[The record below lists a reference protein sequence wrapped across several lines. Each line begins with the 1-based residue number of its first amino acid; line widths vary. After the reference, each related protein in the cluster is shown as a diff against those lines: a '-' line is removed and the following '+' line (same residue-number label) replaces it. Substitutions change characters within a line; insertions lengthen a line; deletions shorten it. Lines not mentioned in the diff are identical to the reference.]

1 MSGYQKQQ
9 AKNKIIDLAG
19 QGLDLVTFWQASD
32 EVLTQLIPNYM
43 GPCWFTLDPAS
54 LLVTSHY
61 NANADMLHLP
71 REWLVHEYG
80 EDDFHKIATVARS
93 ERGYSTL
100 HEATGGDPSRSPGW
114 NLYVRPYG
122 GDQELLVA
130 LRTPSGAV
138 WGVLGLYRE
147 PDQPLFAA
155 SECDFLL
162 EVAPHLAEG
171 ARRGLLIGEAAD
183 PEGQEAPGLVI
194 LKQDWT
200 VESLSPS
207 VARWLDELPGGDWTA
222 HGKLPPAVLS
232 VAGRALRTAEHV
244 NAPGEV
250 AVARVLSRSGHW
262 VVLHGAG
269 LVGSG
274 ARRTAVI
281 IEPSHPAR
289 IAPLLMAA
297 YELTKR
303 EQEVTR
309 LVLQG
314 HSTAEIADQLV
325 ISVHT
330 VQQHLKSVFE
340 KTAVHSRR
348 ELIGRVFFSHYEP
361 RLRDNEERALVGQP
375 LRGGPMASNPNA

>member
-1 MSGYQKQQ
+1 MSEHQKQQ

-19 QGLDLVTFWQASD
+19 QGLDLVTFWQGSN
-32 EVLTQLIPNYM
+32 EVLTRLVPNYM
-43 GPCWFTLDPAS
+43 GPCWYTLDPAS

-61 NANADMLHLP
+61 NANSDMLHLP
-71 REWLVHEYG
+71 PEWLVHEYF

-93 ERGYSTL
+93 ERGFSTL

-130 LRTPSGAV
+130 LRTTSGAI

-147 PDQPLFAA
+147 PNQPPFDA
-155 SECDFLL
+155 SECRFLQ

-171 ARRGLLIGEAAD
+171 ARRGLLIGEATD

-200 VESLSPS
+200 VESLTAG
-207 VARWLDELPGGDWTA
+207 VARWLDELPGGEWTA

-250 AVARVLSRSGHW
+250 ALARVLSRSGHW
-262 VVLHGAG
+262 VVLHGAA

-289 IAPLLMAA
+289 ITSLLMAA
-297 YELTKR
+297 FELTER

-314 HSTAEIADQLV
+314 NSTAEIAAQLV

-361 RLRDNEERALVGQP
+361 RLRDNEQRTIIGQP
-375 LRGGPMASNPNA
+375 LRGGPLALNQDA